1 MCGIIFYS
9 GRNHLNIDESTL
21 NVIKHRGPDNASI
34 EHFESKNHK
43 ITLGHRRL
51 SIIDLQNNSNQP
63 MQCFE
68 SNKWITFNGEVY
80 NYLDIKST
88 LEKYNYK
95 FRTNSDT
102 EVLLKAYDKWGAD
115 CLNYLNGM
123 FSFSIWDDKNKIL
136 FAARDRYGIKP
147 MYYWNSKNNFIIASE
162 IKQITSLR
170 DYSRKFNPEAI
181 SQFIEYGNFS
191 YDETTMWKDI
201 YEIEPGNS
209 ITIDFNDWTRGQEIK
224 KKKWYVPNFNHT
236 SYKKKNDSILI
247 DEFKHLFMQAI
258 KRRMQADVSVGALL
272 SGGLDSS
279 SIVSYINKYNL
290 NKSDFKTFS
299 LIYDNEDYS
308 EKIYIDEVNR
318 KLELNSKVIT
328 YDLENYKKDLDSV
341 IWHNDLPTVGRS
353 ILSHYNIY
361 QNINSD
367 KYKVIIEGQGADEY
381 MAGYGNFHIAYLISL
396 LTKKNLFRFA
406 NEYRYFTKTR
416 KGTYLSDFKM
426 LIEYGYPNIYKKFK
440 RTKSENHLSKFKTK
454 TSKNER
460 SNIELNQI
468 FKARFKILRSIL
480 HSVDRLSMSNSVE
493 TRVPFLD
500 HELVEFVT
508 KLPFHMKISNGER
521 KYILRESVKNI
532 VPQKIYNRKDKMGFS
547 SPEQTWLANEMKD
560 FFLKE
565 VQNTSK
571 LPFIDSE
578 KINFNTRL
586 FLSKKAKLNNGIIRA
601 INVNRWINK
610 FKISI

>member
-224 KKKWYVPNFNHT
+224 KKKWYAPNFNHT